1 MGAIF
6 VYGIIIVM
14 TADFEGQRIGE
25 EVILVFRRHIL
36 TSVKGFCFFVLFA
49 ALGGGL
55 IYLLRDNAQM
65 IWVGVALVLVGAM
78 CWLYSYILW
87 HFSYYLLT
95 NERLRQVRQKGL
107 FKRTVVD
114 LDLAKIMAVSYGVP
128 GLMGNMFNYGTILV
142 QTAAGDLILSRVSHP
157 EEVHAELQNAAHVV
171 DIKEEDKDED

>member
-1 MGAIF
+1 
-6 VYGIIIVM
+6 
-14 TADFEGQRIGE
+14 
-25 EVILVFRRHIL
+25 
-36 TSVKGFCFFVLFA
+36 
-49 ALGGGL
+49 
-55 IYLLRDNAQM
+55 
-65 IWVGVALVLVGAM
+65 M

-157 EEVHAELQNAAHVV
+157 EEVHTELQNAAHVV
-171 DIKEEDKDED
+171 DIKEEDEDED